1 MAPVMKAPAP
11 KARQAGGILLAL
23 GLMLGAVTGV
33 VLGQPSA
40 GLLIGGGIGAALAF
54 LLWWRDR

>member
-1 MAPVMKAPAP
+1 MTTRKGT
-11 KARQAGGILLAL
+11 RAGGVLL
-23 GLMLGAVTGV
+23 GLGFTLGAVVGV

-40 GLLIGGGIGAALAF
+40 GLLIGGGIGSAGAL